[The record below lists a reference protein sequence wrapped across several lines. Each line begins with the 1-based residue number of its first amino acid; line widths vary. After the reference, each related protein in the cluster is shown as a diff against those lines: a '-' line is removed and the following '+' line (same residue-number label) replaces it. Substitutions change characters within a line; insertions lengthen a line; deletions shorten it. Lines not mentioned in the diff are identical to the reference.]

1 MPLCATRP
9 PPRIPCPHN
18 LPWIPN
24 RFEPGGY
31 NCSADLCYLDPFG
44 DLYFRDSSL
53 PQSRRSVQ
61 REALLEM
68 QNRDAMRRAARQF
81 AGSVDRG
88 ADVLFRSNSG
98 EKFRSHLVR
107 REENDRR
114 SSTRPSLVVPRAER
128 EETYES
134 QSLLKKLFTKKPTSE
149 LPERR
154 HTGIE
159 PDGAWSLP
167 YSSKTSSRHEKPAS
181 KHESVR
187 REPSKREPS
196 RHESVKQ
203 PSSSKV
209 PSSTSRYPSIA
220 GPPTRT
226 PTVATKASSK
236 SKASTSS
243 APHEKEIEKWEER
256 KKAAEKGV
264 GKSGKT
270 VKTVGYKLGN
280 MARTIVEGQ
289 R

>member
-1 MPLCATRP
+1 
-9 PPRIPCPHN
+9 
-18 LPWIPN
+18 
-24 RFEPGGY
+24 
-31 NCSADLCYLDPFG
+31 
-44 DLYFRDSSL
+44 
-53 PQSRRSVQ
+53 
-61 REALLEM
+61 
-68 QNRDAMRRAARQF
+68 MRRAARQF

-114 SSTRPSLVVPRAER
+114 SSTRPNLVVPRAER
-128 EETYES
+128 EEKYES
-134 QSLLKKLFTKKPTSE
+134 QSLLKKLFSKKPTSE

-167 YSSKTSSRHEKPAS
+167 LREKSWSRKEGS
-181 KHESVR
+181 RHESVR
-187 REPSKREPS
+187 REPSRHEPPKREPS
-196 RHESVKQ
+196 KREPSKQ
-203 PSSSKV
+203 PSKPKPTASSSKV

-226 PTVATKASSK
+226 PTVATKASAK
-236 SKASTSS
+236 SKASTSP
-243 APHEKEIEKWEER
+243 APHEKEIENWEER

-264 GKSGKT
+264 SKSGKT

-289 R
+289 L